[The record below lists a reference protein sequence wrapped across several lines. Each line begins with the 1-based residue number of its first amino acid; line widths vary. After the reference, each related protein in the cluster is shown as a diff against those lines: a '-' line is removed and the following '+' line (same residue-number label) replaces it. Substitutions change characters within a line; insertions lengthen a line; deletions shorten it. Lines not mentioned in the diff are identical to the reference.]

1 MKTAWKWTKGNLAAG
16 VEAALFILAFTFF
29 FGDRSDGKAVFLEIA
44 PSIIDAIKWVALAF
58 LGLNVID
65 NGVQGKWYQEGLAN
79 KATVEGDKG

>member
-1 MKTAWKWTKGNLAAG
+1 MKTTWKWTKGNLAAG

-29 FGDRSDGKAVFLEIA
+29 FGDRTDDKAVFLEIT

-65 NGVQGKWYQEGLAN
+65 NGVKGNWYNEGLAN
-79 KATVEGDKG
+79 RATAEANK